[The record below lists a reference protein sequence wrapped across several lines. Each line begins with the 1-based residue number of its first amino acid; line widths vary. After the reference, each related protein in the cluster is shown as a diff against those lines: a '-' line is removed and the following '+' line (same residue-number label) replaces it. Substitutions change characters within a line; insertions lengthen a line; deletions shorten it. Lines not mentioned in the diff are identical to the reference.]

1 MLISGYTSPWDL
13 LREEL
18 NQRKEEGFLIP
29 AELTAEF
36 DGLDPEKDAWNE
48 AAIAGLYAKLEAC
61 RRDPAFPFEEPN
73 GLDEIRACRP
83 ERRKL
88 PELRL
93 SDDELLDKFHGAW
106 LGRSVGCALGKPV
119 ECMGMGGERWKDI
132 RALLKSTGDW
142 PLRDYFRFSDKVGC
156 RQSCRGFIEYMESDD
171 DIRYPLMGLLIIEKH
186 GRDFTWRDVAWLW
199 ENQFPMAQLCTA
211 ECQAALNYNL
221 CGGRQNKPAW
231 DIDRIRC
238 FNNPYREW
246 IGAQIRA
253 DFFGWACA
261 GNPEL
266 AAEFAWRD
274 ASWTHVWSRSGSGR
288 FRATAGSR
296 PPCAKRSPKF
306 RSMTGWRAS
315 WPIWMTNSARCPRF
329 TPSTTPCSAPPR

>member
-106 LGRSVGCALGKPV
+106 LAARS
-119 ECMGMGGERWKDI
+119 
-132 RALLKSTGDW
+132 
-142 PLRDYFRFSDKVGC
+142 
-156 RQSCRGFIEYMESDD
+156 
-171 DIRYPLMGLLIIEKH
+171 
-186 GRDFTWRDVAWLW
+186 
-199 ENQFPMAQLCTA
+199 
-211 ECQAALNYNL
+211 AA
-221 CGGRQNKPAW
+221 RSA
-231 DIDRIRC
+231 
-238 FNNPYREW
+238 
-246 IGAQIRA
+246 
-253 DFFGWACA
+253 
-261 GNPEL
+261 
-266 AAEFAWRD
+266 
-274 ASWTHVWSRSGSGR
+274 SRSSAWAWAANAGR
-288 FRATAGSR
+288 T
-296 PPCAKRSPKF
+296 
-306 RSMTGWRAS
+306 
-315 WPIWMTNSARCPRF
+315 SARC
-329 TPSTTPCSAPPR
+329 

>member
-132 RALLKSTGDW
+132 RALLKSTG
-142 PLRDYFRFSDKVGC
+142 R
-156 RQSCRGFIEYMESDD
+156 
-171 DIRYPLMGLLIIEKH
+171 
-186 GRDFTWRDVAWLW
+186 
-199 ENQFPMAQLCTA
+199 
-211 ECQAALNYNL
+211 
-221 CGGRQNKPAW
+221 
-231 DIDRIRC
+231 
-238 FNNPYREW
+238 
-246 IGAQIRA
+246 
-253 DFFGWACA
+253 
-261 GNPEL
+261 L
-266 AAEFAWRD
+266 AAAGLFPFLGQ
-274 ASWTHVWSRSGSGR
+274 SRL
-288 FRATAGSR
+288 
-296 PPCAKRSPKF
+296 PP
-306 RSMTGWRAS
+306 
-315 WPIWMTNSARCPRF
+315 ILPRLH
-329 TPSTTPCSAPPR
+329 RIYGE

>member
-88 PELRL
+88 PALRL

-171 DIRYPLMGLLIIEKH
+171 DIRYTLMGLLIIEKH

-221 CGGRQNKPAW
+221 CGARMGHRPYPLLQQPVPRMDRRTDPRRFLRLGLRRESGARRGVRLARRVVDPCEKRHLRRNVHGRGRGGGVRRK
-231 DIDRIRC
+231 
-238 FNNPYREW
+238 
-246 IGAQIRA
+246 
-253 DFFGWACA
+253 
-261 GNPEL
+261 
-266 AAEFAWRD
+266 
-274 ASWTHVWSRSGSGR
+274 RSGPSG
-288 FRATAGSR
+288 
-296 PPCAKRSPKF
+296 
-306 RSMTGWRAS
+306 
-315 WPIWMTNSARCPRF
+315 
-329 TPSTTPCSAPPR
+329 